1 MVSREHMQQLK
12 EFTTGRV
19 CARIFLDIV
28 KVVRSVRNTGWIKR
42 KFIEQS
48 LQTWGTTHGIHFHGP
63 GW

>member
-19 CARIFLDIV
+19 CTRIFLDIV
-28 KVVRSVRNTGWIKR
+28 KVVHSAQTLGREEKVHRTI
-42 KFIEQS
+42 
-48 LQTWGTTHGIHFHGP
+48 LQTWCTTHGINFYGP